1 MGFTGD
7 GHIAARALN
16 YNFDTAR
23 FHGKWLRDHCDTQS
37 RHGYVPSKCPHGRLP
52 GVADPSWT
60 VSLLAIPWH
69 RYRFYGDEGVLRDHY
84 ESLRRYVEFW
94 ESEAVEDLLPDEH
107 AGFGDWVALEHTEG
121 RRGKPTDFF
130 TNAYYYRSVDLLGRI
145 ADALDIDAHAAH
157 YAERAEAIA
166 EAFNERYLDTSA
178 AAYEGR
184 TQATYALP
192 VFFGITPDEHADA
205 VVANLVEKVRH
216 TDDSKLR
223 TGFLGTRPL
232 LAVLSEYGYAD
243 LAYEVASDPAFPGW
257 VYMRRQGAT
266 TVWERWDSD
275 SDEHIGGRMNS
286 LNHSP
291 FACIS
296 EWFYEYLAGIDVE
309 FGADADDVTVAPSF
323 VDGLSWAEGSVET
336 PLGTVE
342 SRWEETESGHE
353 LAVTV
358 PWNAEARVSVP
369 VGDDTSTVSVD
380 GGVVWEDGEPG
391 RRGSDSPAG
400 VDSVERSGD
409 AVHVSVGSGSYEFTV
424 E

>member
-1 MGFTGD
+1 MTGW
-7 GHIAARALN
+7 A
-16 YNFDTAR
+16 
-23 FHGKWLRDHCDTQS
+23 
-37 RHGYVPSKCPHGRLP
+37 
-52 GVADPSWT
+52 
-60 VSLLAIPWH
+60 
-69 RYRFYGDEGVLRDHY
+69 
-84 ESLRRYVEFW
+84 
-94 ESEAVEDLLPDEH
+94 
-107 AGFGDWVALEHTEG
+107 
-121 RRGKPTDFF
+121 
-130 TNAYYYRSVDLLGRI
+130 
-145 ADALDIDAHAAH
+145 
-157 YAERAEAIA
+157 
-166 EAFNERYLDTSA
+166 SA

-358 PWNAEARVSVP
+358 PWNADARVSVP

-380 GGVVWEDGEPG
+380 GSVVWEDGEPG

-400 VDSVERSGD
+400 VDSVERNGD
-409 AVHVSVGSGSYEFTV
+409 AIDVAVGSGSYEFTV